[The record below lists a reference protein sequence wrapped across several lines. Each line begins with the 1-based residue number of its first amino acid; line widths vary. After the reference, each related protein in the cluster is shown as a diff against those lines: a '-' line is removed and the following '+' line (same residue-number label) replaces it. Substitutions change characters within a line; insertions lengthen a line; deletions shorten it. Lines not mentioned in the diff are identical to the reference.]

1 MSFELMPEFSSRNI
15 VNYNLINEIMET
27 NEKSEEY
34 GFALLEK
41 DAEMIVKVGKEAMTV
56 HDRIEIGKSVTVKI
70 IEKFIQST
78 YISPREYAETIAKLI
93 EIFYEVKEE
102 SLDFLDDD
110 EVIEIM
116 FNFFETQ
123 SMGSLELLQSRDM
136 DYLCQQIRKTA
147 YGILEDEQKKEE
159 FFDEWNKWA
168 NSFYRVQYW

>member
-1 MSFELMPEFSSRNI
+1 
-15 VNYNLINEIMET
+15 
-27 NEKSEEY
+27 
-34 GFALLEK
+34 
-41 DAEMIVKVGKEAMTV
+41 MIVKVGKEAMTV

-159 FFDEWNKWA
+159 FFDE
-168 NSFYRVQYW
+168 